1 MTEPFSGYLEWDPR
15 WCKGPEELL
24 SPCPKGHVNRGV
36 TEGAKLYCKTCDQ
49 DRIAKRKRSR

>member
-36 TEGAKLYCKTCDQ
+36 TVLAKLYCKTCDEA
-49 DRIAKRKRSR
+49 RLAKKRARR

>member
-36 TEGAKLYCKTCDQ
+36 TEGAKL
-49 DRIAKRKRSR
+49 